1 MSIWPFS
8 QGHMIAVLVTLHH
21 SSLTKVVFSWRIY
34 SLCQQRFD
42 MCQITKE
49 LQTIIEIVHI
59 WCVSKQFPQYV
70 FFSHLWQK
78 WWESLS
84 SINCDSSSCTNK
96 LNLFKPRLPANESN
110 SQDLLKGLFL
120 VEKHSKMNWTPSS
133 PMFLFPTNLSV
144 ELTYIQTCQIKF
156 TKRIGFFYPFS
167 NVLTSLGSYII
178 A

>member
-1 MSIWPFS
+1 MLYHII
-8 QGHMIAVLVTLHH
+8 QA
-21 SSLTKVVFSWRIY
+21 LTIVILSWRIY

-49 LQTIIEIVHI
+49 LQINEIVHI
-59 WCVSKQFPQYV
+59 WCVSMQFSQFV

-78 WWESLS
+78 WCESLS
-84 SINCDSSSCTNK
+84 SINCDSSSCTKK

-110 SQDLLKGLFL
+110 SKGLFL
-120 VEKHSKMNWTPSS
+120 FDKHSKMNWTPSS

-144 ELTYIQTCQIKF
+144 ELTYIQTCQMKH
-156 TKRIGFFYPFS
+156 TKIIGFFYPFS